1 MKRRLAV
8 ILLVLGAAALASA
21 SVAGSATSLPG
32 FRSPSGNISCLFIP
46 STPLDSGSG
55 RTPAIMLCKLAHAD
69 YAKTL
74 QARCMGPTGAGVDW
88 HGFLLPA
95 ARKGAVNCSG
105 GILYDP
111 TKQHPSYVT
120 LAYGKVWRQKMFSCR
135 SMVTGVNC
143 SNPSGHGMF
152 ISRQTWR
159 TW

>member
-1 MKRRLAV
+1 MKRLLV
-8 ILLVLGAAALASA
+8 VTLLVLVASA
-21 SVAGSATSLPG
+21 SASAATLPG

-46 STPLDSGSG
+46 SSSGA
-55 RTPAIMLCKLAHAD
+55 PATILCKLAHAD

-74 QARCMGPTGAGVDW
+74 QGRCHGLDW

-105 GILYDP
+105 GILYNP
-111 TKQHPSYVT
+111 NTQHPSYIT
-120 LAYGKVWRQKMFSCR
+120 LAYGKTWRQKMFSCT
-135 SMVTGVNC
+135 SQLNGVNC
-143 SNPSGHGMF
+143 SNPHGHGMF